1 MRGTEI
7 SQTVRAK
14 VYARDS
20 WEDTPCC
27 VFCGR
32 PWPEVH
38 HYVERSRGGLG
49 IEENLVCLC
58 TLCHKKLHQGD
69 ENIKDYARAYLQDK
83 YADWEESA
91 LIARKGE
98 K

>member
-7 SQTVRAK
+7 SPKVRAR
-14 VYARDS
+14 VYQRDS
-20 WEDTPCC
+20 WDDTPCC
-27 VFCGR
+27 IFCGR

-58 TLCHKKLHQGD
+58 TQCHTNLHGGD
-69 ENIKDYARAYLQDK
+69 EDIKRYARAYLQDK
-83 YADWEESA
+83 YPNWNEKA
-91 LIARKGE
+91 LIAGKGE